1 MKKVIAVLAI
11 ILSLGI
17 VKQLWATN
25 ATEAINPEAEPVI
38 IYGKSLST
46 AGINK
51 IVAGST
57 VGSQIGT
64 GQFYTG
70 GCRILGIS
78 IRGATSGDNI
88 GIYDDSVLTKS
99 GTDVGIYDIRD
110 LEFELGI
117 SANNA
122 SAFIDAKGATFS
134 RGISILTTASTTV
147 TSITFDY

>member
-1 MKKVIAVLAI
+1 MKKYFVVLAV
-11 ILSLGI
+11 ILSLI
-17 VKQLWATN
+17 MARQSYATN

-38 IYGKSLST
+38 IYGKSLSSS
-46 AGINK
+46 GINK

-57 VGSQIGT
+57 VQSQIGS
-64 GQFYTG
+64 GQLYTG
-70 GCRILGIS
+70 ACRILGLS

-88 GIYDDSVLTKS
+88 GIYDDSVLNKS
-99 GTDVGIYDIRD
+99 GSDVGIYDIRD

-122 SAFIDAKGATFS
+122 STFVDAKGATFS
-134 RGISILTTASTTV
+134 RGISILATASTIV